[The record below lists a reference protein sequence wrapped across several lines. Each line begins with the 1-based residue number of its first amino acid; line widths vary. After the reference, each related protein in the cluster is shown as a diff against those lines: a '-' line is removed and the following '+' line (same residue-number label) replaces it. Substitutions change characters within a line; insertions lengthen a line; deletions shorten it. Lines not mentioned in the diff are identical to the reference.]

1 MADVARARTSGGALL
16 VPVAV
21 DAAGTW
27 LLPDEALD
35 GARYACPDCKSR
47 VVVREGESVVR
58 HFAHFRHPAACGF
71 AGESAEHLA
80 AKYLVAAAV
89 KRWTAGRALSPQVRT
104 RCRTCDATAMLR
116 PLRRCIADASVEAEV
131 VIPGAAARVRL
142 DVALTD
148 ATGRVRLG
156 VEVRRSHAVPEEKG
170 VRLGRAKIP
179 WIEVEAQGLYGRA
192 TQDLLAIRGG
202 GVDLV
207 HECETCREA
216 RLAEGRRM
224 GARGKAEALAR
235 PRTRFERSLASQP
248 SWTKRQREALGAHYP
263 QPRAARILAELRR
276 AYPNHRE
283 LESVEGRWKLTG
295 KLTPR
300 QVATIL
306 RIAQRQPS
314 GLALAES
321 RNWEPAN
328 IRDGSPARVGD
339 AEAPTLFQGE

>member
-1 MADVARARTSGGALL
+1 M
-16 VPVAV
+16 AV

-58 HFAHFRHPAACGF
+58 HFAHFRHPEECGF

-89 KRWTAGRALSPQVRT
+89 KRWTSGRALSPQVRT
-104 RCRTCDATAMLR
+104 RCRTCGATAMLR
-116 PLRRCIADASVEAEV
+116 PLRRCIADATVEAQV
-131 VIPGAAARVRL
+131 AIPGADAKVRL
-142 DVALTD
+142 DVALLD
-148 ATGRVRLG
+148 ATGRIRLG

-170 VRLGRAKIP
+170 VHLGRAKIP
-179 WIEVEAQGLYGRA
+179 WIEVEAQGLHGRA
-192 TQDLLAIRGG
+192 TQDLLAIDGG

-235 PRTRFERSLASQP
+235 PRTKFERSLASRP
-248 SWTKRQREALGAHYP
+248 SWTGRQREALGAGYP
-263 QPRAARILAELRR
+263 QQRAARILAELRR
-276 AYPNHRE
+276 AYPTHRR
-283 LESVEGRWKLTG
+283 LESLEGRLKLTG
-295 KLTPR
+295 RLTAR
-300 QVATIL
+300 EIATIMM
-306 RIAQRQPS
+306 IAQRPPS
-314 GLALAES
+314 ALATAES
-321 RNWEPAN
+321 RRWEATPPPRGA
-328 IRDGSPARVGD
+328 DPLS
-339 AEAPTLFQGE
+339 LF